1 MKKVLRLSEGDLH
14 RIIKESV
21 NRIIKESVND
31 DINFNEFLKGFN
43 EIIKVEPTYSYNRF
57 LQEIFYEGESW
68 VTIQG
73 YECHVINNDDEGII
87 LLRDED
93 GEEVYNPY
101 DSNTPYGI
109 GIGLA
114 DTINDYVQ
122 EYFS

>member
-1 MKKVLRLSEGDLH
+1 MGDEINDWDDDWSEW
-14 RIIKESV
+14 RYNSFRV
-21 NRIIKESVND
+21 AMR
-31 DINFNEFLKGFN
+31 GFYLDYDS
-43 EIIKVEPTYSYNRF
+43 EYNV
-57 LQEIFYEGESW
+57 IDYEGSE
-68 VTIQG
+68 
-73 YECHVINNDDEGII
+73 
-87 LLRDED
+87 ED